1 MVKKKRD
8 SLSTSYKKCIAQEKQ
23 KSAGNPNGGTQLSL
37 QIFLAPEQVLAYFST
52 TIFISKF

>member
-1 MVKKKRD
+1 MVKKKRN
-8 SLSTSYKKCIAQEKQ
+8 SLSISYKKCIAQEKQ
-23 KSAGNPNGGTQLSL
+23 KSVDNPNGVTQLSL